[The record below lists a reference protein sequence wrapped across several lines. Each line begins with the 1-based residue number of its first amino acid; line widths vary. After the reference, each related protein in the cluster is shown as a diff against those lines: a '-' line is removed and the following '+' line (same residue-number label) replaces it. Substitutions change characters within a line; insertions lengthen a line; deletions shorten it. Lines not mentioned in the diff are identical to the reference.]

1 MVIIRKTDLPA
12 LYKVVKEIDKDA
24 FLSVGSVT
32 GVYGKG
38 FDEIKK

>member
-1 MVIIRKTDLPA
+1 VRKTDINMI
-12 LYKVVKEIDKDA
+12 YKIVKAVDKDA
-24 FLSVGSVT
+24 FMSVGSVT